1 MIELTNIFVTS
12 DIHGHMKHFE
22 ELLQHWNQEDQLIII
37 GDLID
42 RGPESVHV
50 IRKVMQL
57 VEQFGGKVTFLK
69 GNHEDMLLNFLANP
83 IEKEA
88 HYYLNG
94 GKETMDH
101 FFQLL
106 NIEQPASIEQVADL
120 IKTNFEAELNFLQN
134 APLFKQIGKVLF
146 THAGFNSEFDS
157 IEHTTEREFIWIRKH
172 FLQPNKLGLVN
183 VFGHTPV
190 KYIYDNNNIWYSEDK
205 QYIAIDGGCYM
216 TGQLNALLLN
226 EEGATLAEYNVQLPI
241 AESKYD

>member
-1 MIELTNIFVTS
+1 MIVLNNIFVTS

-22 ELLQHWNQEDQLIII
+22 ELLQYWNQEDYLVII

-57 VEQFGGKVTFLK
+57 VEQFGDKVTFLK
-69 GNHEDMLLNFLANP
+69 GNHEDMLLNFLENP
-83 IEKEA
+83 VEKEA

-94 GKETMDH
+94 GIETMNH

-106 NIEQPASIEQVADL
+106 NIEHPASPQEAAELV
-120 IKTNFEAELNFLQN
+120 KSNFEAELYFLQN
-134 APLFKQIGKVLF
+134 AALYKQIGSVLF

-157 IEHTTEREFIWIRKH
+157 IEHTTEREFIWVRKH
-172 FLQPNKLGLVN
+172 FLQPNKLGLIN

-190 KYIYDNNNIWYSEDK
+190 KYIYDSNNIWYSEDK

-216 TGQLNALLLN
+216 TGQLNALLIN
-226 EEGATLAEYNVQLPI
+226 EDGMTLDEYYVNLPI
-241 AESKYD
+241 ELTKYD

>member
-1 MIELTNIFVTS
+1 MIELNNIFVTS

-22 ELLQHWNQEDQLIII
+22 ELLKYWNQEDHLVIM

-50 IRKVMQL
+50 IQKVMQL
-57 VEQFGGKVTFLK
+57 VEQYGDKITFLK

-83 IEKEA
+83 LEKEA
-88 HYYLNG
+88 NYYLNG

-106 NIEQPASIEQVADL
+106 NIEHPASTEEASKLVKAH
-120 IKTNFEAELNFLQN
+120 FEAELNFLQN
-134 APLFKQIGKVLF
+134 AVLYKQIGNVLL
-146 THAGFNSEFDS
+146 THAGFNSAFDS
-157 IEHTTEREFIWIRKH
+157 LEHTTDREFIWIRKH
-172 FLQPNKLGLVN
+172 FLHQNKLGIVN

-190 KYIYDNNNIWYSEDK
+190 KYIYECNDIWYSEDK

-226 EEGATLAEYNVQLPI
+226 QEGVTLAEYKVTLPI
-241 AESKYD
+241 EKNSYD